1 MITWTTLKS
10 SVRAL
15 PCLLHGVVCSMAGPG
30 GHLHTSPRTEGSLK
44 TWLEEGEEENFLWQV
59 RMLPLALALLL
70 MINVSVRPSELS
82 PRSDKLILGR
92 QWLSLRTFSVAKEIP
107 FNSRTFTFD
116 ISTSV
121 YTRGTIYP
129 DIFHSNTLFHYK
141 CIMFFP
147 FLCMKNNDLKSNI
160 SIYRKF

>member
-1 MITWTTLKS
+1 MENDHQNYLKIQCKS
-10 SVRAL
+10 PPLFIAWN
-15 PCLLHGVVCSMAGPG
+15 CLFYGWAR
-30 GHLHTSPRTEGSLK
+30 RTPAHFSQDRRVIK
-44 TWLEEGEEENFLWQV
+44 EGEEENFLWQV

-92 QWLSLRTFSVAKEIP
+92 QWLSLGTFSVAKEIP